1 MENWIGAVKGSLP
14 DTVKH
19 FAIFWNPKQFV
30 VSGNIVEIGTLLIG
44 KEQIWFPNGIQ
55 HRWIQV
61 QGIIRVLA
69 ICQTWIIPLLSQ
81 KNVHSVI
88 LQKCHG
94 KVLSP
99 ILEHEV
105 HLHFPSL
112 FSLIWFSVGVYL
124 RVKQAVY
131 TLVKNKPLHS
141 MRSGNKVKNKQT
153 TTQPNQ
159 VDLVELFTFELLILG
174 ENNINSNCF
183 CYRKR

>member
-94 KVLSP
+94 KVLLITHSGTRG
-99 ILEHEV
+99 
-105 HLHFPSL
+105 PST
-112 FSLIWFSVGVYL
+112 FSLTLLSDLVQCWCIPSSKAGCVYL
-124 RVKQAVY
+124 GQK
-131 TLVKNKPLHS
+131 
-141 MRSGNKVKNKQT
+141 
-153 TTQPNQ
+153 
-159 VDLVELFTFELLILG
+159 
-174 ENNINSNCF
+174 
-183 CYRKR
+183 